1 MRELGPPPTVLPSD
15 YDVNACCEFH
25 SGPLEHSIEN
35 CKALKYKVQEMIDS
49 NAIMFVPNGL
59 NINNN
64 LKPPR
69 DKTNVNVVEL
79 DSGRNMITSIDDLKT
94 PLV

>member
-1 MRELGPPPTVLPSD
+1 
-15 YDVNACCEFH
+15 
-25 SGPLEHSIEN
+25 
-35 CKALKYKVQEMIDS
+35 MIDS
-49 NAIMFVPNGL
+49 NAIMFVPNSL

-64 LKPPR
+64 LEPPR
-69 DKTNVNVVEL
+69 DKTNVNMVEL